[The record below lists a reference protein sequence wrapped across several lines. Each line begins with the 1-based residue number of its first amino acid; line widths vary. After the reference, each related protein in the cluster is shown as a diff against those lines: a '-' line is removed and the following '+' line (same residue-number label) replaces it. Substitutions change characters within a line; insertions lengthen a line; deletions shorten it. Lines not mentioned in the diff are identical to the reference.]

1 MVRTPGAFSAWW
13 DLLGD
18 RANRGTCPPGLNTAQ
33 MEKAEKDW
41 LFFFFRFS
49 ASLLS
54 SVKLRHYRS
63 KMGFEPVEIN
73 PVWQEVC
80 K

>member
-1 MVRTPGAFSAWW
+1 MVRTPGAVSAGW

-18 RANRGTCPPGLNTAQ
+18 RANRGTCPPGPSTAQ
-33 MEKAEKDW
+33 IKKAKKDW
-41 LFFFFRFS
+41 LFFS
-49 ASLLS
+49 PSLLS

>member
-1 MVRTPGAFSAWW
+1 MPFLRGGTFWATEPTVEPALLVSTPPKWRRQRRIG
-13 DLLGD
+13 
-18 RANRGTCPPGLNTAQ
+18 
-33 MEKAEKDW
+33 
-41 LFFFFRFS
+41 FFFFS

>member
-1 MVRTPGAFSAWW
+1 MIRAPGTVSAGW

-18 RANRGTCPPGLNTAQ
+18 RADREIYPPGPNSSQ
-33 MEKAEKDW
+33 IEKAKKDW
-41 LFFFFRFS
+41 HFFPP
-49 ASLLS
+49 SLLS
-54 SVKLRHYRS
+54 SVKLRHYSS

-73 PVWQEVC
+73 LVWQEVC